1 MPEVDAEE
9 GGYASSDEPIPLRR
23 TVHSCHEWI
32 DNRLGW
38 IHQIADSPFML
49 CMVRQSVESLEHTAE
64 DGSIKVEDS
73 PCNNYIARA
82 SHLAF
87 PGFDVAPS
95 SKTFF

>member
-32 DNRLGW
+32 DNHLGW
-38 IHQIADSPFML
+38 IHQGR
-49 CMVRQSVESLEHTAE
+49 RQPMQQLRCTGVNPTSL
-64 DGSIKVEDS
+64 
-73 PCNNYIARA
+73 
-82 SHLAF
+82 
-87 PGFDVAPS
+87 GFGDAPS